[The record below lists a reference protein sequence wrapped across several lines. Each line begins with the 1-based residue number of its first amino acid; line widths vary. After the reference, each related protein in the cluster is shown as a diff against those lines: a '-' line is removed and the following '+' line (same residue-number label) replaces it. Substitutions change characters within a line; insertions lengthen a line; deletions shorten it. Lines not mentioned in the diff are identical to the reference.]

1 MGKVIAA
8 YGGGF
13 KPPTK
18 GHLEIVQKALNAHP
32 EIDEFIIYVGGKER
46 DGISQT
52 ESLLIWDIF
61 KKYLPMKVKIEPSK
75 LPIGDIIRL
84 GKNNP
89 DDKVYFVIGGRK
101 GRQDDLDDIANRTKN
116 IEQAYP
122 NMEIK
127 VHQTEDKGMSGTN
140 ARKATKISA
149 AKLSPFLPDELTDSE
164 KEEVFNILRP
174 IIKEEISKSQLDSIE
189 AYADKL
195 FAKLGIDIEFTK
207 HFLDRVNDK
216 RNIKPISV
224 PELVG
229 MFKRLHRKHGKP
241 LSKVDDDFNAVVKD
255 FNSNINIP
263 FAINVTDDDIEMY
276 AKTVMRKKDFKTST
290 PVIALNENASYQKD
304 INLIEKLATLTQHM
318 LDKGMNI
325 EPLPN
330 LEFVNGDSENARDFF
345 GKTAYYNPT
354 TQTIVLYTEGRHPKD
369 IARSYTHEMIHHI
382 QNLEGRLGNIT
393 TTNTQEDDDLNKI
406 EAEANL
412 KGTMTF
418 RNWTDSL
425 NEAIVGDKIECDKCG
440 WNWKMVDGG
449 NDLFICHKCGNDNTP
464 LNEAKPYKHKHGFDD
479 KLGKDPFGL
488 SQFAR
493 EIAEGVLNEGKY
505 DSLVTKL
512 AGYTINA
519 WKGDFE
525 DGQPKGYFEL
535 EIGPGKEFDYP
546 HLMFKYIAKARF
558 VDYFKSSGL
567 ARPRMKMP
575 EVELMYFIPSD
586 ELPRMW
592 EQISMDIRN
601 TIRHEIE
608 HLMQSGPNVKKGKEM
623 GDDSSKRD
631 ELKTGKK
638 PWWKIW
644 RKKLG
649 TPDYYKLEKEIDA
662 NLQGLYLK
670 AKKTRQP
677 LEKVIDLYLRYD
689 LNLPIDDREDI
700 KTLWKKRAP
709 KLNIPLEEN
718 TKKILIPEEEV
729 VSSPPME
736 YKIYSDMDGVITD
749 FNTRYKKYAGMMPS
763 EYEKKFGKDKFWEL
777 ADAEGVAFWVG
788 MPWMEDGKD
797 YWNYIKDYN
806 VELLS
811 SPSRSETSR
820 LGKRLWVRNNLPG
833 IKLTLAQA
841 YNKKNYA
848 EPNHILIDDRKS
860 NIEQWKEAG
869 GIGILHTSAN
879 DTINQL
885 KALGL

>member
-1 MGKVIAA
+1 MGKTIAA

-18 GHLEIVQKALNAHP
+18 GHLEVVKRALDAHP

-46 DGISQT
+46 DGIGQT

-61 KKYLPMKVKIEPSK
+61 TKYLPMKVKIEPSK

-89 DDKVYFVIGGRK
+89 DDKVYFIIGGRE

-116 IEQAYP
+116 IESAYS
-122 NMEIK
+122 NMEVK
-127 VHQTEDKGMSGTN
+127 VQTTPDKGMSGTN
-140 ARKATKISA
+140 ARKASKISSD
-149 AKLSPFLPDELTDSE
+149 KLSPYLPDELTDKE

-174 IIKEEISKSQLDSIE
+174 VIKENITKPQLDSIE
-189 AYADKL
+189 KYADKL
-195 FAKLGIDIEFTK
+195 FNKLGIDIEFTK
-207 HFLDRVNDK
+207 HFLDRVNDE

-229 MFKRLHRKHGKP
+229 MFKRLHKKHGKP

-255 FNSNINIP
+255 FNNNINIP

-290 PVIALNENASYQKD
+290 PVIALNENASYTKD
-304 INLIEKLATLTQHM
+304 INLIEKLAQLTQHM

-330 LEFVNGDSENARDFF
+330 LEFINGDNKNARDFF
-345 GKTAYYNPT
+345 GKTAYYDPN

-369 IARSYTHEMIHHI
+369 IARSYAHEMIHHI
-382 QNLEGRLGNIT
+382 QYLEDRLGNIQ
-393 TTNTQEDDDLNKI
+393 TTNTQEDDNLNNI

-425 NEAIVGDKIECDKCG
+425 NEAIVGNKIECDKCG
-440 WNWKMVDGG
+440 WSWKIVEGG
-449 NDLFICHKCGNDNTP
+449 NDLFVCHKCGNDNTP
-464 LNEAKPYKHKHGFDD
+464 LNEVKPYKHKHGFDD

-488 SQFAR
+488 NQFAR
-493 EIAEGVLNEGKY
+493 EIAEEVL
-505 DSLVTKL
+505 
-512 AGYTINA
+512 
-519 WKGDFE
+519 
-525 DGQPKGYFEL
+525 
-535 EIGPGKEFDYP
+535 
-546 HLMFKYIAKARF
+546 
-558 VDYFKSSGL
+558 
-567 ARPRMKMP
+567 
-575 EVELMYFIPSD
+575 
-586 ELPRMW
+586 
-592 EQISMDIRN
+592 IS
-601 TIRHEIE
+601 
-608 HLMQSGPNVKKGKEM
+608 
-623 GDDSSKRD
+623 
-631 ELKTGKK
+631 
-638 PWWKIW
+638 
-644 RKKLG
+644 
-649 TPDYYKLEKEIDA
+649 
-662 NLQGLYLK
+662 
-670 AKKTRQP
+670 
-677 LEKVIDLYLRYD
+677 
-689 LNLPIDDREDI
+689 
-700 KTLWKKRAP
+700 
-709 KLNIPLEEN
+709 
-718 TKKILIPEEEV
+718 EEEV

-749 FNTRYKKYAGMMPS
+749 FNNRYKKYAGMMPS

-788 MPWMEDGKD
+788 MPWMEDGKN
-797 YWNYIKDYN
+797 YWNYIKDYD

-860 NIEQWKEAG
+860 NIEQWIKAG
-869 GIGILHTSAN
+869 GIGILHTSAE